1 MITPLIRGFSVS
13 PKRYEGIQSYEASNF
28 RPPMVGVFSWRS
40 TMAEAN
46 GYLALLRRT
55 LRRLEVA
62 VFDEGTPPRDLASL
76 TRRLLAVSREIE
88 RL

>member
-1 MITPLIRGFSVS
+1 
-13 PKRYEGIQSYEASNF
+13 
-28 RPPMVGVFSWRS
+28 
-40 TMAEAN
+40 MAEAN
-46 GYLALLRRT
+46 GYLALPRRT

-88 RL
+88 RLESESGGVNALTATEVEDEPFVPSEV

>member
-1 MITPLIRGFSVS
+1 
-13 PKRYEGIQSYEASNF
+13 
-28 RPPMVGVFSWRS
+28 
-40 TMAEAN
+40 MAEAN

-55 LRRLEVA
+55 LHRLEVA

-88 RL
+88 RLESENGGVSALTATEVEDEPSVPSEV

>member
-1 MITPLIRGFSVS
+1 
-13 PKRYEGIQSYEASNF
+13 
-28 RPPMVGVFSWRS
+28 
-40 TMAEAN
+40 MAEAN

-88 RL
+88 RLESESGGVNALTPTEVEDEQFVPSEV

>member
-1 MITPLIRGFSVS
+1 
-13 PKRYEGIQSYEASNF
+13 
-28 RPPMVGVFSWRS
+28 
-40 TMAEAN
+40 MAEAN

-88 RL
+88 RLESESGGVNAGTDRRRLSEVA

>member
-1 MITPLIRGFSVS
+1 
-13 PKRYEGIQSYEASNF
+13 
-28 RPPMVGVFSWRS
+28 
-40 TMAEAN
+40 MAEAN

-88 RL
+88 RLESENGGGQRVDRDRSRR